1 MKSSKSIKHRK
12 IICKNT
18 NRCL

>member
-12 IICKNT
+12 IIW
-18 NRCL
+18 CL